1 MEQLRVGYAKQN
13 ITPAFG
19 AYLQGNPKERI
30 AEETAD
36 PLHVRC
42 VVFEQK
48 AYLVM
53 LYFDLVAVR
62 QDIAEEIRA
71 YVARRI
77 GCNRKNVFVCATHT
91 HTGPNMQAAA
101 FPIDTDY
108 RESLKVLAA
117 QAALLAKNDLKPAQL
132 FFAKDKL
139 PGLSFVRRYLM
150 KDGNSRTNPGRH
162 NPDIVRPMSDADD
175 DIQLL
180 KITRDGGGDI
190 ALVNFQCHPDVVK
203 NSMVVH
209 AYSADYPGMV
219 CNTLEGAI
227 PGLNCVYCNGAA
239 GDLNHIDVN
248 CPEWDKNAGME
259 HGLHMGRTI
268 AGKILSMYTKARP
281 LASGAVQAAERV
293 VEIPQKR
300 PTEETVAAAK
310 AIKEAYAA
318 GEFDKIP
325 AKQGTM
331 EFITAIYEAGMLI
344 AVSKGTGSTT
354 MRVTAFRVGDFSVV
368 GLPGEPFCQIGMDV
382 KAASPYKLQFALGL
396 TNGAQGYFPSA
407 DAFDFNGYEARTS
420 SFQPCIA
427 QILTDTAIEL
437 LQEMED
443 APCC

>member
-1 MEQLRVGYAKQN
+1 MEQLCVGYAKQN
-13 ITPAFG
+13 ITPAYG
-19 AYLQGNPKERI
+19 AHLQGNPKVRI

-36 PLHVRC
+36 PLYVRC
-42 VVFEQK
+42 VVFEHTD
-48 AYLVM
+48 LVVM
-53 LYFDLVAVR
+53 LYFDLIGIKQELV
-62 QDIAEEIRA
+62 EEIRA
-71 YVARRI
+71 YVASRLS
-77 GCNRKNVFVCATHT
+77 CDRKNIFVSATHT
-91 HTGPNMQAAA
+91 HTGPNMFAAA
-101 FPIDTDY
+101 HPKDPAYHD
-108 RESLKVLAA
+108 SLKFIAA
-117 QAALLAKNDLKPAQL
+117 QAAVLAKNDLKPAQL

-180 KITRDGGGDI
+180 KITREGGGDI

-219 CNTLEGAI
+219 CSVLEGAI
-227 PGLNCVYCNGAA
+227 PGLNCMYCNGTA
-239 GDLNHIDVN
+239 GDLNHVDVN

-281 LASGAVQAAERV
+281 IDAGAVKVTERV

-300 PTEETVAAAK
+300 PTPEEVAAAK
-310 AIKEAYAA
+310 IVKEAYDA

-344 AVSKGTGSTT
+344 AVAKGPGSTT

-382 KAASPYKLQFALGL
+382 KAASPYKVQFALGL

-407 DAFDFNGYEARTS
+407 DAFNFNGYEARTS

-427 QILTDTAIEL
+427 QMLTDTAIEL

-443 APCC
+443 TQCC